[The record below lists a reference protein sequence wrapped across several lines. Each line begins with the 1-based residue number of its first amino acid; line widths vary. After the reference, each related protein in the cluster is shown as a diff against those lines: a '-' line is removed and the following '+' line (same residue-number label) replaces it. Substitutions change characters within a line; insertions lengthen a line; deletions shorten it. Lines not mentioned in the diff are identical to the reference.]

1 MRKPTGVR
9 LWLSGASAAFGALG
23 IAEWLTWRASADL
36 IHSTRRDPSDVA
48 AGEVVLVLGYP
59 SRADGEPSAM
69 QRWRTRIAVRSTD
82 PTIGR
87 FVFSGGATT
96 GGRSEAAVMADYAV
110 NRLHVPRSAI
120 DLEEHA
126 ATTWEN
132 VAFTLPQLRQA
143 TQVKIASN
151 TFHARRARRYA
162 LQQDPH
168 LATRLHRARDYELG
182 EWPPVKLLLAVYEWH
197 RVIAERRRA

>member
-1 MRKPTGVR
+1 MRTPAGAR
-9 LWLSGASAAFGALG
+9 LWLTSGGAVFGALA
-23 IAEWLTWRASADL
+23 IAEWLTWRASTDL
-36 IHSTRRDPSDVA
+36 VHASRRDPGEVA

-59 SRADGEPSAM
+59 SRADGKPSAM

-87 FVFSGGATT
+87 ILFSGGATT

-126 ATTWEN
+126 TTTWEN
-132 VAFTLPQLRQA
+132 VAFTLPQLTQA
-143 TQVKIASN
+143 TTVKIASN
-151 TFHARRARRYA
+151 TFHARRARRYV
-162 LQQDPH
+162 LEQDPG
-168 LATRLHRARDYELG
+168 LAARLHRARDYRFG
-182 EWPPVKLLLAVYEWH
+182 EWSPIKLLLVVYEWH
-197 RVIAERRRA
+197 RVIADRRQS

>member
-1 MRKPTGVR
+1 MRKPVRAR
-9 LWLSGASAAFGALG
+9 LWLGAGSAVFGALA

-36 IHSTRRDPSDVA
+36 VHCSRHDPGDVA
-48 AGEVVLVLGYP
+48 VGEVVLVLGYP
-59 SRADGEPSAM
+59 SRADGRSSVM

-87 FVFSGGATT
+87 IVFSGGATN

-120 DLEEHA
+120 VLEEHA

-132 VAFTLPQLRQA
+132 VAFTLPQLQQA
-143 TQVKIASN
+143 TRVKVASN
-151 TFHARRARRYA
+151 PFHARRARRYV
-162 LQQDPH
+162 LNQDPD
-168 LATRLHRARDYELG
+168 LATRLHRAQDYKLG
-182 EWPPVKLLLAVYEWH
+182 EWSPIKLLLVAYEWH
-197 RVIAERRRA
+197 RVIADRRRR